1 MADSMVA
8 TLIADGKIDEEYR
21 EMKMTDFSHCPAGQG
36 SFTGQYVLSLVK
48 DDGRL
53 VENHEIIFSTIDF
66 LNYLHG
72 SDYSVSVRYEYGFRL
87 ISTS

>member
-8 TLIADGKIDEEYR
+8 TLIADGKIDQEYS
-21 EMKMTDFSHCPAGQG
+21 EMKMKDFSYSPEGK
-36 SFTGQYVLSLVK
+36 YVLSLEK

-66 LNYLHG
+66 LNYLNG
-72 SDYSVSVRYEYGFRL
+72 ENYSVSVRYEYGFRL
-87 ISTS
+87 IFTS

>member
-1 MADSMVA
+1 MADSMVS

-21 EMKMTDFSHCPAGQG
+21 EMKMTDFSYSPA
-36 SFTGQYVLSLVK
+36 GQYVLSLVK

-53 VENHEIIFSTIDF
+53 VENHEIVFSTIDF
-66 LNYLHG
+66 LNYLNG
-72 SDYSVSVRYEYGFRL
+72 TDYSVSVRYEYGFRL

>member
-1 MADSMVA
+1 MADSMVE
-8 TLIADGKIDEEYR
+8 TLIADGKIEQEYS
-21 EMKMTDFSHCPAGQG
+21 EMKMTDFSHSP
-36 SFTGQYVLSLVK
+36 TGQYVLSLVK

-66 LNYLHG
+66 LNYLNG
-72 SDYSVSVRYEYGFRL
+72 TDYSVSVRYEYGFRL